1 MAEQKIKEPEG
12 IKMPKGAAER
22 EKWNQLVD
30 RVATLEKLVAE
41 IYKKGPRAK

>member
-1 MAEQKIKEPEG
+1 MAEQKSIEPEG

-30 RVATLEKLVAE
+30 RVAMLEKQVAE
-41 IYKKGPRAK
+41 LLKKGSRAK